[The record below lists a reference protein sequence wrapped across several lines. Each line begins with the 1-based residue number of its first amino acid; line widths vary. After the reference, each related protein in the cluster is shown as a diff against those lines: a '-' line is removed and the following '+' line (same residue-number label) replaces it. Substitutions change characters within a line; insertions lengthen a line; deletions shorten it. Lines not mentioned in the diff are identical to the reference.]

1 MAFADRTN
9 AVACGTADHSR
20 HVVHATGHS
29 SSARRRTRRLRVECD
44 TRKIPDGREKS
55 APAHAR
61 SLRLMRATVR
71 AVSPVLAPGVLEQI
85 DGRGGAAAD
94 WVTRSPRVR
103 ESLRLE
109 A

>member
-1 MAFADRTN
+1 MQWR
-9 AVACGTADHSR
+9 VAR
-20 HVVHATGHS
+20 QN
-29 SSARRRTRRLRVECD
+29 TRVMWCMQRAIRLPRGGGRDGSGLNVIRE
-44 TRKIPDGREKS
+44 RFRDGREKS

-71 AVSPVLAPGVLEQI
+71 AVSHVLAPGVLERI